1 MHIASSVATSSSRRW
16 ARRRVACKEYRED
29 GGDTTRS
36 GSRIRENLPK
46 NVVPSG
52 AVVLGPRRSLRPG
65 VLLPSASSQTGRKAK
80 TSFEERKTKA
90 PCDRRPSRAR
100 IHGATWFHR
109 LCQPRISLLLCPE
122 PLRGGASPPSRSI
135 CDVAGYYDFP
145 PGTVAA
151 IRLSH
156 VTPGDSNC
164 TCCMYSY
171 APLSRSFKVF
181 AAVRQSSIGYGSTGN
196 HD

>member
-1 MHIASSVATSSSRRW
+1 MRAW
-16 ARRRVACKEYRED
+16 RRRLQGVGRDEGWHVRNIEKMVAMPPDPAAVSAR
-29 GGDTTRS
+29 TL
-36 GSRIRENLPK
+36 REN
-46 NVVPSG
+46 VAPSG

-100 IHGATWFHR
+100 IHGATWIHH
-109 LCQPRISLLLCPE
+109 LCQPRISSLLCPE

-181 AAVRQSSIGYGSTGN
+181 AAVRQSIYCLRIYR
-196 HD
+196 

>member
-1 MHIASSVATSSSRRW
+1 MHIASSVASSSSRRW

-29 GGDTTRS
+29 GGDATRS

-52 AVVLGPRRSLRPG
+52 AVVLGPRRSLRPR

-100 IHGATWFHR
+100 IHGATWIHR
-109 LCQPRISLLLCPE
+109 LCQPRISSLLCPE

-135 CDVAGYYDFP
+135 CDVAGCYMYYYMMISLL
-145 PGTVAA
+145 G
-151 IRLSH
+151 R
-156 VTPGDSNC
+156 
-164 TCCMYSY
+164 
-171 APLSRSFKVF
+171 
-181 AAVRQSSIGYGSTGN
+181 
-196 HD
+196 

>member
-1 MHIASSVATSSSRRW
+1 MVAMPPDPAAVS
-16 ARRRVACKEYRED
+16 AR
-29 GGDTTRS
+29 TL
-36 GSRIRENLPK
+36 REN
-46 NVVPSG
+46 VAPSG

-100 IHGATWFHR
+100 IHGATWIHR
-109 LCQPRISLLLCPE
+109 LCQHRISSLLCPE

-135 CDVAGYYDFP
+135 CDVVGYYDFP

-156 VTPGDSNC
+156 VTPGIQIVRVAC
-164 TCCMYSY
+164 TRTRPC
-171 APLSRSFKVF
+171 LDHSRFLLL
-181 AAVRQSSIGYGSTGN
+181 
-196 HD
+196 